1 MEPGAGGLAAD
12 AGTAQVGDI
21 KVTLVREI
29 LQGVPA
35 EGLYIDPD
43 MAVFE
48 ANADWL
54 NPHFIDE
61 SGDLPL
67 SIHALVL
74 ESQDVTIMVDSC
86 IGNRPIE
93 MVPQMSDLGNG
104 FLDELA
110 AAGYRPDDIDVVL
123 CTHLHFDHVGWNTI
137 LVDGEWVPTFPKA
150 RYLFNRVEYE
160 YWDSGAEGAAVTFS
174 DAVRPVL
181 EAGLAELVDSDHA
194 VTGEIR
200 LEPTPGHTPGHVS
213 VRLSSQGQEAVIT
226 GDLVHHPVQFAAPEW
241 VMTADDDPPLASRT
255 RMAFRE
261 RYADSGVLIFGTHFA
276 GPSCGHL
283 SHRDDRWIFAAQE

>member
-1 MEPGAGGLAAD
+1 MAL
-12 AGTAQVGDI
+12 TTQVGNVKI
-21 KVTLVREI
+21 TLVRET

-35 EGLYIDPD
+35 VGMYVDPD
-43 MAVFE
+43 TAVFE

-54 NPHFIDE
+54 KPHFMDD

-74 ESQDVTIMVDSC
+74 ESRGRTVMVDTC

-93 MVPQMSDLGNG
+93 MVPQMSHLGNG
-104 FLDELA
+104 FLDELD
-110 AAGYRPDDIDVVL
+110 AAGYHPADIDIVL

-137 LVDGEWVPTFPKA
+137 WVEAEVDGKASGEWVPTFPNA
-150 RYLFNRVEYE
+150 RYLFNRTEYQ
-160 YWDSGAEGAAVTFS
+160 YWNSGAEGAAVTFG

-181 EAGLAELVDSDHA
+181 DAGLADLVDSDHV

-200 LEPTPGHTPGHVS
+200 LEPSPGHTPGHVS
-213 VRLSSQGQEAVIT
+213 VRISSAGEEAVIT
-226 GDLVHHPVQFAAPEW
+226 GDLVHHPIQFTAPEW
-241 VMTADDDPPLASRT
+241 VMTADDDPPRASAT
-255 RMAFRE
+255 RVEFRQ
-261 RYADSGVLIFGTHFA
+261 RYADSGVLIYGTHFA

-283 SHRDDRWIFAAQE
+283 SHTDGRWVFTAKS